1 MFTISFPTI
10 DPVIFQIYGPIALRW
25 YNLAYIIGLGGGL
38 LYCSLLVKKFPELH
52 LSTKQLDHFFHWA
65 ILAVII
71 GGRLGEVVFY
81 FHQSF
86 FQDPWQILWVWD
98 GGMSFHGAVIGLL
111 IAFYFFSKR
120 HNLSIFS
127 LADCVTAAAPIGLFL
142 GRIANFIND
151 ELYGRVTTVPWAV
164 AFPSGGY
171 LPRHPSQLYE
181 AFLEGFVLF
190 ILLSVFIFRYQ
201 AFKKPGWI
209 SGLWLTGYGV
219 SRVIVEFF
227 REPDGLISLGQI
239 TLTTGQG
246 LSLVM
251 IAGGI
256 YLLGRRQ
263 STGVA
268 TE

>member
-1 MFTISFPTI
+1 MLTISFPNI
-10 DPVIFQIYGPIALRW
+10 DPVILQIYGPIALRW

-38 LYCSLLVKKFPELH
+38 LYCSFLTKKFPELH
-52 LSTKQLDHFFHWA
+52 LSRTHLDHFFHWA
-65 ILAVII
+65 ILGVIV

-81 FHQSF
+81 FHDSF
-86 FQDPWQILWVWD
+86 LRDPWQIFRVWD

-111 IAFYFFSKR
+111 ISFYLFSKK
-120 HNLSIFS
+120 HKLSIFH
-127 LADCVTAAAPIGLFL
+127 LGDCVTAAAPIGLFF

-190 ILLSVFIFRYQ
+190 ILLSVSIFRYD
-201 AFKKPGWI
+201 AFKKPGFV
-209 SGLWLTGYGV
+209 SGLWLVGYGV
-219 SRVIVEFF
+219 SRVTVEFF
-227 REPDGLISLGQI
+227 REPDGFISVGQI
-239 TLTTGQG
+239 ILTTGQG
-246 LSLVM
+246 LSLLM

-256 YLLGRRQ
+256 YLIKR
-263 STGVA
+263 SIA
-268 TE
+268 ISSAKE